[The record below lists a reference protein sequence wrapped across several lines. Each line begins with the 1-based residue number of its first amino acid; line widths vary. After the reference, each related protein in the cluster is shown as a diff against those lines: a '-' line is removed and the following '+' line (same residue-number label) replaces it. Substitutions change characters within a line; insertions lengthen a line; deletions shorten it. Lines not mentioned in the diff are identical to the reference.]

1 MQSFGASTEFRLN
14 QGVRPNFMGVLLK
27 DDGTIVLRNSHKGA
41 GLGARNAEMHRD
53 SAEITNVGREHARH
67 TAHN

>member
-1 MQSFGASTEFRLN
+1 
-14 QGVRPNFMGVLLK
+14 MGVLLE

-53 SAEITNVGREHARH
+53 SAEMTNVGREHARH